1 MTTIETYKG
10 IEIKYGFNGVI
21 TSSEGSGLN
30 KGRIFK
36 NKNMSLVYNINGSE
50 FGFSLGSNDYK
61 DFLSIVKRE
70 IDSKI

>member
-30 KGRIFK
+30 KGRRFK